1 MNDLAAL
8 LPLVAILALFWF
20 MVVRPQQRR
29 QREVT
34 ALQSSIE
41 VGQRVMMS
49 SGIYGTIRAI
59 TDDTARLEI
68 APGTEIEIARAAIAK
83 VDAPRRQAGQR
94 SGRRS
99 DRRCLIGVRPRRRS
113 PVSPST
119 CPTGRRRA

>member
-29 QREVT
+29 QKEVVR
-34 ALQSSIE
+34 LQNSIE

-49 SGIYGTIRAI
+49 SGVYGTVTSII
-59 TDDTARLEI
+59 DDRARLEI

-83 VDAPRRQAGQR
+83 VDEPILDTTDDA
-94 SGRRS
+94 
-99 DRRCLIGVRPRRRS
+99 
-113 PVSPST
+113 
-119 CPTGRRRA
+119 

>member
-29 QREVT
+29 QKEVT
-34 ALQSSIE
+34 RLQNSIQ

-49 SGIYGTIRAI
+49 SGVFGTVTSI
-59 TDDTARLEI
+59 TDDRARLEV

-83 VDAPRRQAGQR
+83 VDVPA
-94 SGRRS
+94 
-99 DRRCLIGVRPRRRS
+99 
-113 PVSPST
+113 
-119 CPTGRRRA
+119 TGEVDGA

>member
-20 MVVRPQQRR
+20 MVIRPQQRR

-34 ALQSSIE
+34 ALQNSIE

-49 SGIYGTIRAI
+49 SGIFGTVTSV
-59 TDDTARLEI
+59 TDDKARLQV

-83 VDAPRRQAGQR
+83 VESPTHELGPEPGDA
-94 SGRRS
+94 
-99 DRRCLIGVRPRRRS
+99 
-113 PVSPST
+113 
-119 CPTGRRRA
+119 

>member
-29 QREVT
+29 QKDVVR
-34 ALQSSIE
+34 LQQSIE

-49 SGIYGTIRAI
+49 SGIYGTIRSV

-83 VDAPRRQAGQR
+83 VDT
-94 SGRRS
+94 
-99 DRRCLIGVRPRRRS
+99 
-113 PVSPST
+113 PVT
-119 CPTGRRRA
+119 DTAADDAATDDA

>member
-20 MVVRPQQRR
+20 MVIRPQQRR

-34 ALQSSIE
+34 ALQNSIE

-49 SGIYGTIRAI
+49 SGIYGTVTSI
-59 TDDTARLEI
+59 TGDTARLQI

-83 VDAPRRQAGQR
+83 VDAPLDGPADG
-94 SGRRS
+94 
-99 DRRCLIGVRPRRRS
+99 
-113 PVSPST
+113 PVDD
-119 CPTGRRRA
+119 A

>member
-34 ALQSSIE
+34 ALQNSIE
-41 VGQRVMMS
+41 VGQQVMMS
-49 SGIYGTIRAI
+49 SGIYGTVRTV

-68 APGTEIEIARAAIAK
+68 APGTEILIARAAIARVVEPDHGV
-83 VDAPRRQAGQR
+83 VDGPATDA
-94 SGRRS
+94 
-99 DRRCLIGVRPRRRS
+99 
-113 PVSPST
+113 
-119 CPTGRRRA
+119 